1 MINVTYLFTPMKFT
15 PAAPVIPA
23 EIDRLERLIEQR
35 QRGEINEQFFLKA
48 RLQQGIY
55 GMRGLTDTHMVR
67 VKVPLGRLNGFQ
79 LEQLGR
85 VAERYGDGRGHITT
99 RQDVQ
104 LYHVPV
110 TDLPAVLREL
120 GEAGLITRE
129 TAGNVVRNVTVDP
142 LAGVSPDEVFDIR
155 PYAEQV
161 IRFFL
166 RNPLSQNL
174 PRKVKIAF
182 SGSPADRAM
191 IQAHDIGGFAAVQWN
206 NGRRVEGF
214 NLYVG
219 GGLGA
224 APALAHPLEP
234 FTPADHLLPTLEAIV
249 RIFDRLGNRENRAK
263 ARLKFLIGEMEI
275 DAFREAV
282 FKEREVVR
290 ATAPAHHFPEG
301 TDNWPVPPNLPP
313 TAIPPGDETFTRW
326 VKTNV
331 TPQKQPGYVA
341 AYVTLPA
348 GDLSTA
354 QFRALASI
362 SHDFAQGEV
371 ITTMTQN
378 LVLRWV
384 PAERV
389 PELYLAL
396 TAAGLNTPGVHHL
409 SDPVGCA
416 GAATCPLAITTSHN
430 LAQELAARWVARPTW
445 WLNDD
450 LAGVQL
456 KISGCP
462 NACGHHHL
470 ATIGLYGASRKI
482 DGRDIPH
489 YNLLLGGRVG
499 EGGTRFG
506 QLVARIPARR
516 VPEALEALI
525 EAYRRERQSSET
537 FVAWIDRLQE
547 TGQLKDWALGVMK
560 PFLAVDDLL
569 DLSDW
574 GQQGHFSLQ
583 IGANECAA

>member
-1 MINVTYLFTPMKFT
+1 MISSTDLFTLTKINPI
-15 PAAPVIPA
+15 APVIPA
-23 EIDRLERLIEQR
+23 ECDRLERLIEQR
-35 QRGEINEQFFLKA
+35 QRGEISEQFFLKA

-67 VKVPLGRLNGFQ
+67 VRVPLGRLNGFQ
-79 LEQLGR
+79 LERLGR
-85 VAERYGDGRGHITT
+85 VAECYGDGRGHITT

-110 TDLPAVLREL
+110 GDLPAVLREL

-191 IQAHDIGGFAAVQWN
+191 VQAHDIGGFAAVEWRD
-206 NGRRVEGF
+206 GRQVEGF

-224 APALAHPLEP
+224 APVLAHLLES
-234 FTPADHLLPTLEAIV
+234 FTSAEHLLPTLEAIIRV
-249 RIFDRLGNRENRAK
+249 FDRLGNRENRAK
-263 ARLKFLIGEMEI
+263 ARLKFLIGEMGI

-290 ATAPAHHFPEG
+290 ATAPAYNFPEG
-301 TDNWPVPPNLPP
+301 TDDWPILPNLISSV
-313 TAIPPGDETFTRW
+313 IPPGDEAFTRW
-326 VKTNV
+326 IKTNV
-331 TPQKQPGYVA
+331 IPQKQPGYVA
-341 AYVTLPA
+341 AYITLPA

-354 QFRALASI
+354 QFYAMARIA
-362 SHDFAQGEV
+362 DNFAQGEV

-384 PAERV
+384 PAAKV

-416 GAATCPLAITTSHN
+416 GAATCPVAITTSHN
-430 LAQELAARWVARPTW
+430 LAQELATRWAARPTW
-445 WLNDD
+445 WLNED

-482 DGRDIPH
+482 NGRDVPH

-499 EGGTRFG
+499 ERGTRFG

-525 EAYRRERQSSET
+525 EAYRRERQSNET
-537 FVAWIDRLQE
+537 FVAWIDQLQE
-547 TGQLKDWALGVMK
+547 TGQLKDWALAVVK
-560 PFLAVDDLL
+560 PFLTVDGLL

-574 GQQGHFSLQ
+574 GQQGNFSLQ
-583 IGANECAA
+583 IGGNECAA